1 MHAMR
6 RDARPI
12 GRLLATVVLAMLAL
26 TACLTAA
33 GAAPVAAGGGGCD
46 PYVDGT
52 VIPVPCSSGSGNGGD
67 NGSGGG
73 GASTVNNS
81 CSITVLDKAQARDLG
96 LSWPPPTGQ
105 SWALLDCLW
114 GPTGPIPQAVL
125 VSNATGAPAITPHQL
140 LVSALGEL
148 QIPYLGPRTAPPRGH
163 AGLVGLPEWF
173 WIPADDWHA
182 RDVTVSA
189 GPVWASVTA
198 VPVGLTFA
206 PGSGISPVS
215 CAGPGAAYNRRKPA
229 AVQHTDCSYTYVQP
243 SVGQPGNAYQASV
256 TVTWRISWT
265 GSGGA
270 GGLLDAALPVPVGFA
285 VPVAQGEAL
294 VSSP

>member
-6 RDARPI
+6 QAARLI
-12 GRLLATVVLAMLAL
+12 GSLLAIVVLAMLVLMARL
-26 TACLTAA
+26 A
-33 GAAPVAAGGGGCD
+33 GAGAVPVVASGGGGCD

-73 GASTVNNS
+73 PTTVNSS
-81 CSITVLDKAQARDLG
+81 CSLTVLDKAQAQDLG
-96 LSWPPPTGQ
+96 LSWPPPTGE

-114 GPTGPIPQAVL
+114 GPTGPTPEAVL
-125 VSNATGAPAITPHQL
+125 VNAAGVPSVTPQQL
-140 LVSALGEL
+140 LVSALGQL
-148 QIPYLGPRTAPPRGH
+148 RIPYLGPSTAPPRGH

-206 PGSGISPVS
+206 PGIGLSPVS
-215 CAGPGAAYNRRKPA
+215 CAGPGAAYNSHKPA
-229 AVQHTDCSYTYVQP
+229 AMQHTDCSYTYLQP
-243 SVGQPGNAYQASV
+243 SVGQPGDAYQASI
-256 TVTWRISWT
+256 TVTWRVSWT

-270 GGLLDAALPVPVGFA
+270 GGLLDAALSVPVGFA

-294 VSSP
+294 VSNS